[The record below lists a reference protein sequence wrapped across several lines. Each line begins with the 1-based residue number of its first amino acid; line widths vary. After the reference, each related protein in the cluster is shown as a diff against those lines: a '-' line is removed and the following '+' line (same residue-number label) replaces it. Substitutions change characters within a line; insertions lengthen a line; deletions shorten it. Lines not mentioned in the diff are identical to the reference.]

1 MIQKKRE
8 ILLHPIR
15 MRIFTEV
22 TGGNA
27 TAKTI
32 GAAMPDVPP
41 ATLYRHI
48 NKLVEAGFLQV
59 VEEIPIR
66 GTVERVYGIGT
77 SGLSPEELRG
87 MGTDELRLATNMILG
102 GFLIDFERYLETRQV
117 DQLDPIAEGFDFTK
131 SQIHLSDKEYFQ
143 LREDLWAILQP
154 VINHNPSPERRR
166 RVFSFLFIPLEGPK
180 GE

>member
-1 MIQKKRE
+1 MTQKRRD

-15 MRIFTEV
+15 MRIFSEV

-32 GAAMPDVPP
+32 GAAMPDVPQ

-48 NKLVEAGFLQV
+48 NKLVETGFLKV

-66 GTVERVYGIGT
+66 GTVERVYSIGA
-77 SGLSPEELRG
+77 SGLLPEELRG
-87 MGTDELRLATNMILG
+87 MGTDELRMATNMILG
-102 GFLIDFERYLETRQV
+102 GLLADFERYIESRQV
-117 DQLDPIAEGFDFTK
+117 DLLDPIAEGFDFTK
-131 SQIHLSDKEYFQ
+131 SQIHLSDEEFFQ
-143 LREDLWAILQP
+143 LREDLWTILQP
-154 VINHNPSPERRR
+154 VIHHKPSPDRRR
-166 RVFSFLFIPLEGPK
+166 RIFSFLFIPLEGPK

>member
-1 MIQKKRE
+1 MTQKKRD

-15 MRIFTEV
+15 MRIFSEV

-32 GAAMPDVPP
+32 GAAMPDVPQ

-48 NKLVEAGFLQV
+48 NKLVDTGFLQV

-66 GTVERVYGIGT
+66 GTVERVYRIGT

-87 MGTDELRLATNMILG
+87 MGTDELRMATQMILS
-102 GFLIDFERYLETRQV
+102 GFLVDFERYIESRQV

-131 SQIHLSDKEYFQ
+131 SQIHLTDKEFYQ

-154 VINHNPSPERRR
+154 VINHKPSPGRRR